1 MVVTT
6 PRKNL
11 SKNLLHLLKGL
22 ELIYKRTFSYVNIK
36 TIAVVTIC
44 TCNSFCK
51 NKNTHYSF

>member
-44 TCNSFCK
+44 TCNSLCK